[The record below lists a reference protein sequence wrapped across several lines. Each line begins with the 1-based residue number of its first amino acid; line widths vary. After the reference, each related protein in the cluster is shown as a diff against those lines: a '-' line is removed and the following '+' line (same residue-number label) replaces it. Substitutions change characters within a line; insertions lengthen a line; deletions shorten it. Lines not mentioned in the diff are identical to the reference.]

1 MEEILDR
8 CRPHIEAALE
18 YAGGTHLPGDVIR
31 AILAGGLQLWPGEH
45 SAIVTEIEHY
55 PQMKT
60 CHLFLAGGD
69 LDELKL
75 MLPSIEQWAA
85 QNGCSKVTLAGR
97 KGWQRSFLKDVGYEP
112 GCWAMAKEL
121 HGQG

>member
-1 MEEILDR
+1 MEDIER

-18 YAGGTHLPGDVIR
+18 HAGGTHLPGDVIR
-31 AILAGGLQLWPGEH
+31 SILAGQLQLWPGEK

-69 LDELKL
+69 MAELQKMLLDV
-75 MLPSIEQWAA
+75 EQWAVK
-85 QNGCSKVTLAGR
+85 QGCSRVTLAGR
-97 KGWQRSFLKDVGYEP
+97 KGWQRSFLAGDGYESR
-112 GCWAMAKEL
+112 WYVMAKEL
-121 HGQG
+121 HGERQ